1 MIATLTITVAVA
13 VLIAVILA
21 REIQV
26 RRALETLLGNLLHKK
41 GAEHETEIHRADT
54 DHPDD
59 DHAADDDGRMR

>member
-1 MIATLTITVAVA
+1 

-59 DHAADDDGRMR
+59 DHAADGGRMP